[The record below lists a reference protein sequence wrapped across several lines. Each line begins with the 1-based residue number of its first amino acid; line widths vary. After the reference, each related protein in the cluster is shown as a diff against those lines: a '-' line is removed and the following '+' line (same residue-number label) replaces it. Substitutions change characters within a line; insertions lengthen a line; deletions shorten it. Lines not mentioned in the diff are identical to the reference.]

1 MEEEN
6 DEKEII
12 KLKTEDF
19 IPWLD
24 QQFSKKFEISLEGL
38 RVRFIEIY
46 NLFKIIFEQI
56 LILDHILM
64 EESKTTNSKISYDKE
79 YNYPD
84 KPLIDNMIM
93 LLNMILKEFTECLD
107 LEFVEH
113 FFRSVEERLKLFG
126 VHFHQISHFHHSEM
140 KFEEKINQVKK
151 IIDNALN
158 LIKNS
163 IIKLQKRVQ
172 MSHPLLK
179 YIKDSKTMFKTPLKK
194 LKEEIQSLAEDN
206 SYKEYENIMEDMKN
220 RTQSSTKLKLDFIN
234 KMIDLVKVNSQIQ
247 FELNKMLKPY
257 YSMSNLVRIK
267 GKGKKIFNENLN
279 SNERAKIL
287 YYANLLAKPDF
298 CNNELPNL
306 DFNEVIH
313 ILKCFESQNNLVSE
327 YKKTLIKGIEE
338 YKLINP
344 VEFEIIIEKYKAV
357 LDEVNNYQES
367 AMKYF
372 ENIQMNKEFVTQIK
386 NIIKKYREFQNGV
399 YHYQSILELFQK
411 IRNLVTKFCYSEFN
425 LKVEI
430 ICEYNL

>member
-6 DEKEII
+6 EEKEII

>member
-6 DEKEII
+6 EEKEII

-179 YIKDSKTMFKTPLKK
+179 YIKDCKTMFKTPLKK

>member
-6 DEKEII
+6 EEKEII

-279 SNERAKIL
+279 SNERMKEL
-287 YYANLLAKPDF
+287 KYY
-298 CNNELPNL
+298 
-306 DFNEVIH
+306 IM
-313 ILKCFESQNNLVSE
+313 
-327 YKKTLIKGIEE
+327 LI
-338 YKLINP
+338 Y
-344 VEFEIIIEKYKAV
+344 
-357 LDEVNNYQES
+357 
-367 AMKYF
+367 
-372 ENIQMNKEFVTQIK
+372 
-386 NIIKKYREFQNGV
+386 
-399 YHYQSILELFQK
+399 
-411 IRNLVTKFCYSEFN
+411 
-425 LKVEI
+425 
-430 ICEYNL
+430 

>member
-24 QQFSKKFEISLEGL
+24 QQFSKKFEISLESL

-126 VHFHQISHFHHSEM
+126 VHFHQISHFHHPEM

>member
-6 DEKEII
+6 EEKEII

-56 LILDHILM
+56 LLLDHTLM
-64 EESKTTNSKISYDKE
+64 EESKNQNTNISYDKE
-79 YNYPD
+79 YNYQD

-113 FFRSVEERLKLFG
+113 FFRSVEERLKLFR
-126 VHFHQISHFHHSEM
+126 VHFHQILHFHHSEI
-140 KFEEKINQVKK
+140 KIEEKINKYKK

-158 LIKNS
+158 LIPNS
-163 IIKLQKRVQ
+163 VIELQKRAE
-172 MSHPLLK
+172 MSLPLLK
-179 YIKDSKTMFKTPLKK
+179 YIKDCKTMFKTPLKK
-194 LKEEIQSLAEDN
+194 LKEEINFLAEDK
-206 SYKEYENIMEDMKN
+206 SYEEYESLMDDMKN
-220 RTQSSTKLKLDFIN
+220 RSQSSIKLKLDFIN

-257 YSMSNLVRIK
+257 YSMSSLVRIK
-267 GKGKKIFNENLN
+267 GKGKKFFNENLN

-287 YYANLLAKPDF
+287 NYANLLSKSDF
-298 CNNELPNL
+298 CNNFLPNL

-313 ILKCFESQNNLVSE
+313 ILKCFETQSNLVSE

-344 VEFEIIIEKYKAV
+344 VEFEIIIEKYKSV
-357 LDEVNNYQES
+357 LEEVNNYQES

-372 ENIQMNKEFVTQIK
+372 ENIKMNKEFVTQIK
-386 NIIKKYREFQNGV
+386 NIVKKYTEFQNGV

>member
-6 DEKEII
+6 EEKEII

-372 ENIQMNKEFVTQIK
+372 ENIQMNKEFATQIK

>member
-6 DEKEII
+6 EEKEII

-126 VHFHQISHFHHSEM
+126 VHFHQISHFHHPEM

-179 YIKDSKTMFKTPLKK
+179 YIKDCKTMFKTPLKK

>member
-6 DEKEII
+6 EEKEII

-126 VHFHQISHFHHSEM
+126 VHFHQISHFHHLEM

-179 YIKDSKTMFKTPLKK
+179 YIKDCKTMFKTPLKK

-327 YKKTLIKGIEE
+327 YKKTLIKEIEE